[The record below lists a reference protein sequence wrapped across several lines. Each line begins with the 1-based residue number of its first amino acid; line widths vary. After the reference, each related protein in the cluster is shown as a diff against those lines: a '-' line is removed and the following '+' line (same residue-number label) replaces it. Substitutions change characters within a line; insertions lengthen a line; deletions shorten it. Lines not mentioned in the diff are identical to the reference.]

1 MHQASGAITKEQ
13 IAMKTCLVTIGCLRC
28 TGLFRS
34 SAMAVLDAMYRYP
47 DARAIS
53 VRVMP

>member
-1 MHQASGAITKEQ
+1 
-13 IAMKTCLVTIGCLRC
+13 MKTCLVTIGCLRY

-34 SAMAVLDAMYRYP
+34 SAMAVLDAMCRYP
-47 DARAIS
+47 HARAIS